1 MNSDEAGAAYQADG
15 SLQDEEALDGVEKAN
30 ENENDAPPADKRASP
45 RDSPG
50 AKPRRVL
57 VLGATGTIGRATTRA
72 LIARGHEVVCFVR
85 ESSVERAYHLP
96 PDAVVRMGDVM
107 DPTSVDAEGFRG
119 HHFEAVVSCM
129 ASRSGAPADAWAVD
143 HQAHLNV
150 LRAAEEHGVKHF
162 VLLSAIC
169 VQKPRL
175 AFQKAKLAFEE
186 ALHASSL
193 RWSIVRP
200 TAYFKSLSG
209 QLGRVQA
216 GKPFLVFGDG
226 KLTPC
231 KPIGDDDLGAYLV
244 GCLEDQER
252 WNRVLPIGG
261 PGPALTPL
269 DHGEPL
275 FAATGREPRFRHV
288 PVALLDTIVAV
299 LSALGRVIPPLKE
312 KSELARIG
320 RYYATE
326 SMLVW
331 DDEVGRYDADAT
343 PEFGTETL
351 GEYYE
356 KLVRGEMKDER
367 GEHAVF

>member
-1 MNSDEAGAAYQADG
+1 MSNEAPEPDEAPSRDG
-15 SLQDEEALDGVEKAN
+15 L
-30 ENENDAPPADKRASP
+30 
-45 RDSPG
+45 
-50 AKPRRVL
+50 RVL

-85 ESSVERAYHLP
+85 ESSMERAYHLP

-107 DPTSVDAEGFRG
+107 DPDSVAAEGFRG
-119 HHFEAVVSCM
+119 HPFDAVVSCM
-129 ASRSGAPADAWAVD
+129 ASRSGLSGDAWAVD
-143 HQAHLNV
+143 YQAHLNV
-150 LRAAEEHGVKHF
+150 LRVAEAKGVRHF

-175 AFQKAKLAFEE
+175 AFQHAKLAFEK
-186 ALHASSL
+186 ALRESSL
-193 RWSIVRP
+193 TWSIVRP

-209 QLGRVQA
+209 QLERVRA

-226 KLTPC
+226 TLTPC
-231 KPIGDDDLGAYLV
+231 KPIGDDDLAEYLV
-244 GCLEDQER
+244 GCLQDPER

-261 PGPALTPL
+261 PGPALTPMK
-269 DHGEPL
+269 HGELL
-275 FAATGREPRFRHV
+275 FAAVGREPRFRHV
-288 PVALLDTIVAV
+288 PVALLDGIVRTLSV
-299 LSALGRVIPPLKE
+299 LARVIPPLRDKA
-312 KSELARIG
+312 ELARIG

-331 DDEVGRYDADAT
+331 DDEAGRYDADAT

-351 GEYYE
+351 GEYYA
-356 KLVRGEMKDER
+356 KLARGELTDDR

>member
-1 MNSDEAGAAYQADG
+1 MSGHGRAMSNADPQPAT
-15 SLQDEEALDGVEKAN
+15 S
-30 ENENDAPPADKRASP
+30 PPGDRQ
-45 RDSPG
+45 
-50 AKPRRVL
+50 RVL

-85 ESSVERAYHLP
+85 ESSANRAYHLP
-96 PDAVVRMGDVM
+96 PDAVVRVGDVM
-107 DPTSVDAEGFRG
+107 DPDSVAAEGFRG
-119 HHFEAVVSCM
+119 RRFDAVVSCM

-150 LRAAEEHGVKHF
+150 LRAAEAAGVRHF

-175 AFQKAKLAFEE
+175 AFQHAKLAFEE
-186 ALHASSL
+186 ALQASSL
-193 RWSIVRP
+193 TWSIVRP
-200 TAYFKSLSG
+200 TAYFKSISG
-209 QLGRVQA
+209 QVGRVKA

-226 KLTPC
+226 TLTPC
-231 KPIGDDDLGAYLV
+231 KPISDDDLAEYLA
-244 GCLEDQER
+244 GCLEDRER
-252 WNRVLPIGG
+252 WNRILPIGG

-269 DHGEPL
+269 SQGELL
-275 FAATGREPRFRHV
+275 FAAAGMEPRFRHV
-288 PVALLDTIVAV
+288 PVALLDTIVGV
-299 LSALGRVIPPLKE
+299 LSVLGRVIRPLRE
-312 KSELARIG
+312 KAELARIG

-331 DDEVGRYDADAT
+331 DAQAGRYDADAT

-356 KLVRGEMKDER
+356 RMVRGELADER